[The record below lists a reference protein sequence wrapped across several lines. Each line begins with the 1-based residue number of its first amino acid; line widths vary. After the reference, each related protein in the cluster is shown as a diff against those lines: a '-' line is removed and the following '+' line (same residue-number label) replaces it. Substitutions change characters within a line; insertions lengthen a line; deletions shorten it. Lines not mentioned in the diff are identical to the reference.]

1 MHGTPTVFRLAD
13 GAGFEYGEGM
23 SPARKQ
29 GSAATQEARPHVES
43 FYHLTHESI
52 ERKAC
57 QGTAC
62 LVARHRNPERYRA
75 ATTQRA
81 RVICLGRCYEAPASS
96 EGESRPHIEN
106 HARQPV
112 LLKRIVAGGARTL
125 KQYGRYA
132 ALERALQEPGEKVIQ
147 TVEASGLR
155 GRGGAG
161 FPTGRKWRAVFQQ
174 PPGQKYI
181 VANADEGDAGAYIDR
196 MLMEDDPHCFIEAM
210 VVAGYAVGA
219 SKGYI
224 YLRKEYPLAHAI
236 LQHALGEARQGGYV
250 GAKVAG
256 SNFSFDLEIYEGHG
270 AYICGEETA
279 LLNSLEGKRPEVR
292 ARPPYPTEQGLWGKP
307 TVVNNVETLY
317 NVPWIVLNGAD
328 AFRALGFSKSQ
339 GTKLVSLNSLFRRP
353 GLYEVD
359 FGITVR
365 DIVEKVGGGLS
376 DGKLKG
382 VIIGG
387 PLAGI
392 VPPSLLD
399 TKFGFEELRAVGAM
413 IGHGGIVAFDERTSI
428 KELIHHVFDF
438 GAFESCGKCTPCRE
452 GGRRIEQIF
461 AQVLKSGQTT
471 KTDRKE
477 WDDINAALL
486 ATSLCGLGTG
496 MAEFALSAIK
506 HYSDELKTCFA

>member
-1 MHGTPTVFRLAD
+1 MTA
-13 GAGFEYGEGM
+13 
-23 SPARKQ
+23 K
-29 GSAATQEARPHVES
+29 PHVES
-43 FYHLTHESI
+43 FYHLAHEPI
-52 ERKAC
+52 AHKCC

-62 LVARHRNPERYRA
+62 LVARHLNPDRWQE
-75 ATTQRA
+75 ATQQAA
-81 RVICLGRCYEAPASS
+81 RVYCLGKCYLSPAMSDEDTRPRIEA
-96 EGESRPHIEN
+96 HC
-106 HARQPV
+106 RQAI
-112 LLKRIVAGGARTL
+112 LLKRIVTGGARTL
-125 KQYGRYA
+125 KEYGSYA
-132 ALERALQEPGEKVIQ
+132 ALERVLREPPDKVVAM
-147 TVEASGLR
+147 VEASGLR

-174 PPGQKYI
+174 PPGQKYV

-196 MLMEDDPHCFIEAM
+196 FLMEDDPHCFIESM
-210 VVAGYAVGA
+210 LIAGYAVGA

-224 YLRKEYPLAHAI
+224 YLRKEYPVANAVLQKALA
-236 LQHALGEARQGGYV
+236 EARQAGYV
-250 GAKVAG
+250 GGKIRG
-256 SNFSFDLEIYEGHG
+256 SDFSFDLEIYEGHG

-307 TVVNNVETLY
+307 TIVNNVETLH

-339 GTKLVSLNSLFRRP
+339 GTKLVSLNSLFQRP

-365 DIVEKVGGGLS
+365 DIVEKIGGGLR
-376 DGKLKG
+376 DGTLKG

-392 VPPSLLD
+392 VPPGLLD
-399 TKFGFEELRAVGAM
+399 TKFGFEELRAIGAM
-413 IGHGGIVAFDERTSI
+413 IGHGGIVAFDQRTSI
-428 KELIHHVFDF
+428 RELIHHVFDF

-452 GGRRIEQIF
+452 GGRRVEQIF
-461 AQVLKSGQTT
+461 GEVLRAGQAS
-471 KTDRKE
+471 KANRKE
-477 WDDINAALL
+477 WDEINAALL

-506 HYSDELKTCFA
+506 HYPRDIEAFFQ

>member
-1 MHGTPTVFRLAD
+1 MTA
-13 GAGFEYGEGM
+13 
-23 SPARKQ
+23 K
-29 GSAATQEARPHVES
+29 PHVES
-43 FYHLTHESI
+43 FYHLAHEPI
-52 ERKAC
+52 AHKCC

-62 LVARHRNPERYRA
+62 LVARHLNPDRWREA
-75 ATTQRA
+75 NEQTA
-81 RVICLGRCYEAPASS
+81 RVYCLGKCYMSPSS
-96 EGESRPHIEN
+96 SDEDVRPRIES
-106 HARQPV
+106 HAKTTV
-112 LLKRIVAGGARTL
+112 LLNRVVKGEVRTL
-125 KQYGRYA
+125 KQYGKYA
-132 ALERALQEPGEKVIQ
+132 ALERVLGESPEKLIQ
-147 TVEASGLR
+147 AVETSGLR

-161 FPTGRKWRAVFQQ
+161 FPTGRKWRVVFQQ
-174 PPGQKYI
+174 PPGQKYV

-196 MLMEDDPHCFIEAM
+196 FLMEDDPHCFIESM
-210 VVAGYAVGA
+210 IIAGYAVGA

-224 YLRKEYPLAHAI
+224 YLRKEYPVANEI
-236 LQHALGEARQGGYV
+236 LQKALAEAIKAGYIGEKIR
-250 GAKVAG
+250 G
-256 SNFSFDLEIYEGHG
+256 SNFSYDLEIYEGHG

-292 ARPPYPTEQGLWGKP
+292 ARPPYPTECGLWGKP
-307 TVVNNVETLY
+307 TLVNNVETLM
-317 NVPWIVLNGAD
+317 NVPWIILNGAD
-328 AFRALGFSKSQ
+328 TYRALGFNKSQ
-339 GTKLVSLNSLFRRP
+339 GTKLVSLNSLFQRP

-365 DIVEKVGGGLS
+365 DIVEKIGGGLKS
-376 DGKLKG
+376 GTLKG

-399 TKFGFEELRAVGAM
+399 TKFGFEELRSIGAM

-461 AQVLKSGQTT
+461 GTVMKKGHASKA
-471 KTDRKE
+471 DRKE
-477 WDDINAALL
+477 WDEIDAALL

-496 MAEFALSAIK
+496 LGEFAVSAIK
-506 HYSDELKTCFA
+506 HYSDELKECFV